1 MKTKHKAFSLIEVV
15 IALGIFAFCIVGI
28 VGLLPIASN
37 AVKSVSQESNANNIA
52 ESIAGMWQVVSF
64 TNSTNYSTNITNANF
79 PVTNLMIR
87 STPLNTNYYFND
99 FGQETN
105 SNSAALKMEYDA
117 RTNDTYSN
125 AYDINLTF
133 YWPANAPTNS
143 PTVNKRTFNYIF
155 AK

>member
-28 VGLLPIASN
+28 VGLLPIAANS
-37 AVKSVSQESNANNIA
+37 VKSVSQETNANNIA

-117 RTNDTYSN
+117 RTNGTYST
-125 AYDINLTF
+125 AYDLNLTF
-133 YWPANAPTNS
+133 YWPAHSTN
-143 PTVNKRTFNYIF
+143 TNTTTKRTFNYIF